1 MIFTEATNVSILMEF
16 KQQALSSN
24 LHMHVSD
31 SFQTKHTSV
40 SPEDSSVRCSVWATK
55 ITNRKQK
62 QIEH

>member
-1 MIFTEATNVSILMEF
+1 MIFTEATNVSILVEF

-40 SPEDSSVRCSVWATK
+40 FPEDSSIRCSARATK
-55 ITNRKQK
+55 NQK
-62 QIEH
+62 